1 MGQSFHVLVAEGT
14 VLVGTISF
22 YFHFVTHVATRGYSV
37 PNFVV
42 ELDKFKVVTE
52 AEEKCREHSP
62 PIDVCV

>member
-14 VLVGTISF
+14 VGTISF

-42 ELDKFKVVTE
+42 ALLTSVK
-52 AEEKCREHSP
+52 
-62 PIDVCV
+62 